1 MGDKFKEL
9 LEIINVFGEKS
20 ASADKL
26 TRSDVVGIYEGAM
39 GELEKSQ
46 SELGKLLGAGVSG
59 WWLSVSG
66 WLPEVVS
73 LCVGIATL
81 LYLIIKIY
89 KELK

>member
-1 MGDKFKEL
+1 MNG
-9 LEIINVFGEKS
+9 IIDTLKTTG
-20 ASADKL
+20 
-26 TRSDVVGIYEGAM
+26 TGI
-39 GELEKSQ
+39 
-46 SELGKLLGAGVSG
+46 SG

-73 LCVGIATL
+73 LCVGVATL

>member
-1 MGDKFKEL
+1 MGIHKEGKE
-9 LEIINVFGEKS
+9 EIMLDAIDTLKTGS
-20 ASADKL
+20 I
-26 TRSDVVGIYEGAM
+26 GI
-39 GELEKSQ
+39 
-46 SELGKLLGAGVSG
+46 SG

-66 WLPEVVS
+66 WLPEIVS